1 MKELKKAIVK
11 YFVCC
16 AFGISV
22 AESVVDSI
30 FEDILFPIVLNK
42 YGDEEYIVLFVTVMY
57 LLSIF
62 LLFFLGAYVFYRFC
76 KKAMEEESKRQIKEQ
91 NLMYSCIA
99 HDLKTP
105 MTSVCG
111 FASALRDGKV
121 KPEEQGE
128 ILDIIYKKSHHM
140 NELIQTLFMYS
151 KLGTE
156 EYRLHLKNANLCS
169 LVRDVVAVNFS
180 EFEDRNIELMIEI
193 PEESICYPIDEKEFR
208 RALNNLIVNA
218 YKHNLKGTKVLV
230 KVHSK
235 NGNVF
240 VTVADNGEEISKE
253 FAEAIFKP
261 FICGNISRT
270 SGNGSGLG
278 LAISAAIVE
287 KHGGILYMDD
297 SVNKYTKAFVIR
309 LVHKDVG

>member
-1 MKELKKAIVK
+1 MNELKKAIVK

-16 AFGISV
+16 VFGISV
-22 AESVVDSI
+22 AESIADSI
-30 FEDILFPIVLNK
+30 FEDILFPIVLSR
-42 YGDEEYIVLFVTVMY
+42 YGDEEYIVLFVTTVY
-57 LLSIF
+57 LSSIF
-62 LLFFLGAYVFYRFC
+62 LIFFLGAYIFYRFS
-76 KKAMEEESKRQIKEQ
+76 KKAMEEESKRLIKEQ

-111 FASALRDGKV
+111 FASALRDGKI
-121 KPEEQGE
+121 KLEEQGE
-128 ILDIIYKKSHHM
+128 ILDIIYKKSYHM

-156 EYRLHLKNANLCS
+156 EYKLNLKNANLCS
-169 LVRDVVAVNFS
+169 IVRDVVAVNFS
-180 EFEDRNIELMIEI
+180 EFEDRNIELVIEI
-193 PEESICYPIDEKEFR
+193 PKEPICYPLDEKEFR

-218 YKHNLKGTKVLV
+218 YKHNIKGTNVLV

-235 NGNVF
+235 NGNAY

-253 FAEAIFKP
+253 FAETMFQP
-261 FICGNISRT
+261 FVCGNISRT

-287 KHGGILYMDD
+287 KHGGRLYMDND
-297 SVNKYTKAFVIR
+297 IKKYTKAFVIR
-309 LVHKDVG
+309 LVQ